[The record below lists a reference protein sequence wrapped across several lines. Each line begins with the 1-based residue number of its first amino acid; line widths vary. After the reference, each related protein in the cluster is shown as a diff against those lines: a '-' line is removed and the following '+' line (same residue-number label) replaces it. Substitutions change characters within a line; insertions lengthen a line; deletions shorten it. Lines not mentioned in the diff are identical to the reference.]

1 MASQDQGP
9 SGLAGRYAIALYE
22 LADEAGSLDRVADDL
37 AALKGMIADSDD
49 LRRLVRSPVIGWE
62 DQQRALDAILDKA
75 GADDL
80 TRRFVGMVAQSRR
93 LFALAD
99 MCEAFLAERARRRG
113 EVTAKVTTAAALSD
127 AQSKALGE
135 SLKKA
140 LGATVT
146 IDASVDPSLLGGM
159 IVQVGSR
166 MVDTSLRTKLNK
178 LQLAMKGVA

>member
-1 MASQDQGP
+1 VASQDQGA
-9 SGLAGRYAIALYE
+9 SGLAGRYAIALYD
-22 LADEAGSLDRVADDL
+22 LAEEAGTLDGIADDL
-37 AALKGMIADSDD
+37 RALRGMLAESDD

-62 DQQRALDAILDKA
+62 DQHRAVDAVLEKA
-75 GADDL
+75 GAADL

-93 LFALAD
+93 LFALGD
-99 MCEAFLAERARRRG
+99 MCDAFLAERARRRG
-113 EVTAKVTTAAALSD
+113 EVSAKVTTATELTD
-127 AQSKALGE
+127 AQQKALRD

-140 LGATVT
+140 LGADVSVEPT
-146 IDASVDPSLLGGM
+146 VDPSLIGGM

>member
-1 MASQDQGP
+1 VASQDQGP

-22 LADEAGSLDRVADDL
+22 LAEQDGSLDRIAEDL
-37 AALKGMIADSDD
+37 QSLKGMIAESED

-62 DQQRALDAILDKA
+62 EQHRALDAILDKA
-75 GADDL
+75 GAQDL
-80 TRRFVGMVAQSRR
+80 TRKFVGMVAQSRR

-113 EVTAKVTTAAALSD
+113 EVTARVTTATALSD
-127 AQSKALGE
+127 AQSKALGDQ
-135 SLKKA
+135 LKKA
-140 LGATVT
+140 LGSTVT
-146 IDASVDPSLLGGM
+146 IDATVDPSLLGGM

>member
-22 LADEAGSLDRVADDL
+22 LAEQDGSLDRIAEDL
-37 AALKGMIADSDD
+37 QSLKGMIAESED

-62 DQQRALDAILDKA
+62 EQYRALDAILDKA
-75 GADDL
+75 GAQDL
-80 TRRFVGMVAQSRR
+80 TRKFVGMVAQSRR

-113 EVTAKVTTAAALSD
+113 EVTAKVTTAAALSE
-127 AQSKALGE
+127 AQSKALGDQ
-135 SLKKA
+135 LKKA
-140 LGATVT
+140 LGSTVT
-146 IDASVDPSLLGGM
+146 IDATVDPSLLGGM